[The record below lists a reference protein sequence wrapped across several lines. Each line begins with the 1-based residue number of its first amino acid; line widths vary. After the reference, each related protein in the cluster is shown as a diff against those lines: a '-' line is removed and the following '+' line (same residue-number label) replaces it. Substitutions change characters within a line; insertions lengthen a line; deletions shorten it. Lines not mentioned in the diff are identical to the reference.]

1 MDKERTHPLFRRIDV
16 SILSNVNSIEALPWD
31 KRESRQVKGE
41 GRNERKGKSS
51 WTLTRLL
58 LVSIAPSTCVTVNK
72 GASEL
77 LGELDGPVGTSKMAN
92 YFKSCALRDRAKRY
106 RDDS

>member
-1 MDKERTHPLFRRIDV
+1 MHASTYQFYRTLTASGRRPSLGTREKVLSASERD
-16 SILSNVNSIEALPWD
+16 
-31 KRESRQVKGE
+31 
-41 GRNERKGKSS
+41 ERKGKSS

-58 LVSIAPSTCVTVNK
+58 LVSIAPSTTCVTVNK

-92 YFKSCALRDRAKRY
+92 YFKSCALLRDRAKRY